1 MADAIQQ
8 VSPLGASTPETTTAA
23 ATTAPAPAQ
32 VPATPPIPP
41 APPGGEAS
49 IQTTN
54 SVVDSKGSKNPSLGT
69 QVYLPFSEIH
79 DDTVILKNGGIRAVL
94 RTTSIN
100 FNLKSEQEQNAL
112 AFGYQSFLN
121 SLEFPVQIVIRS
133 RKLDIDKYI
142 QSLKE
147 KVIHQ
152 SNPLLQKQTY
162 EYIDFISRLV
172 EYADIMEKDFLV
184 IIPYD
189 PPRAQSIN
197 FVEKLLQMLKS
208 KDTEAEVKKR
218 RLEFETLN
226 KGLSQRVT
234 TIQGGLEN
242 LGLKVNQLNTQ
253 QLIELFYNTYNP
265 VVGRNEK
272 VEDASKF
279 NLEK

>member
-1 MADAIQQ
+1 MAD
-8 VSPLGASTPETTTAA
+8 PTTTERT
-23 ATTAPAPAQ
+23 ATPAPA
-32 VPATPPIPP
+32 VTTPPATG
-41 APPGGEAS
+41 AGGTV
-49 IQTTN
+49 QPTN
-54 SVVDSKGSKNPSLGT
+54 SVTDSKGSKNPSLGT

-79 DDTVILKNGGIRAVL
+79 DDTVILKNGGVRAIL

-112 AFGYQSFLN
+112 TVGYQSFLN

-142 QSLKE
+142 ESLKE

-184 IIPYD
+184 VVPYD
-189 PPRAQSIN
+189 PPRAQSIG
-197 FVEKLLQMLKS
+197 FIEKILQSLKG
-208 KDTEAEVKKR
+208 KDTESEIKKR
-218 RLEFETLN
+218 RLEFETLS

-242 LGLKVNQLNTQ
+242 MSLKVTQLNTQ
-253 QLIELFYNTYNP
+253 QLIELFYKTYNP

-279 NLEK
+279 NLDG